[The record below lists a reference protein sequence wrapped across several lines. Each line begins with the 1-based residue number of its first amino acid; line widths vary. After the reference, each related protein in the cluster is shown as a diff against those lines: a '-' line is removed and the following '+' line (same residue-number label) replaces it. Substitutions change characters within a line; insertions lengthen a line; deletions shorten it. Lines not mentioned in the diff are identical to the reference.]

1 MRSVTVVNRD
11 NRFAGDLFGDATVAP
26 LGTFPVGEFGP
37 SPAYT
42 DNMMLSPSR
51 DTLE

>member
-1 MRSVTVVNRD
+1 MVKRD
-11 NRFAGDLFGDATVAP
+11 KRFAGDLFGNATVAP
-26 LGTFPVGEFGP
+26 LGTFPAGEFGP

-42 DNMMLSPSR
+42 DNLMLSRLR

>member
-1 MRSVTVVNRD
+1 MRSMTLVKRD
-11 NRFAGDLFGDATVAP
+11 NRFAGDLHGDATVPP
-26 LGTFPVGEFGP
+26 LGPIPGAEFGP

-42 DNMMLSPSR
+42 DNLMLSPWR